1 MEKLV
6 AFLMLIVFI
15 AVLFEISFGAACFV
29 VLLGGA
35 FFLINSL
42 IINSKKVEEH
52 KNNLLKGG
60 IIPRQNRNVHNESLR
75 QLSKEHPG
83 LQLPKSRYFDE

>member
-1 MEKLV
+1 MEKLL

-15 AVLFEISFGAACFV
+15 AMLLEISFGAAFIV

-42 IINSKKVEEH
+42 KIDSKKVEEH
-52 KNNLLKGG
+52 KKNLIKGG
-60 IIPRQNRNVHNESLR
+60 IIPRQDRDVHNEALR